1 MESVSNGY
9 RDIAMKTEEKKQ
21 QQQNLVQ
28 KKKHSTNQ
36 CFHLKN
42 KQIDLERP
50 YLEH

>member
-9 RDIAMKTEEKKQ
+9 RDIAMKTEEKNSNNKTSSK
-21 QQQNLVQ
+21 